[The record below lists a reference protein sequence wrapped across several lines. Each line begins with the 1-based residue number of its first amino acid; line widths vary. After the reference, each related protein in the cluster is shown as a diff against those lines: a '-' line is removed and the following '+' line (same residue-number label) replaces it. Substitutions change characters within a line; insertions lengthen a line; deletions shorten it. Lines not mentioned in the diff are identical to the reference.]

1 MEISA
6 DRGLNVVELRLETDE
21 SFKDLLDDEQKEDYE
36 EYKKKEG
43 DSDLFFNEKD
53 NKKKIKD
60 KE

>member
-1 MEISA
+1 M
-6 DRGLNVVELRLETDE
+6 T
-21 SFKDLLDDEQKEDYE
+21 SFEEKIREKMVKQKEDYE

-53 NKKKIKD
+53 NKSKIKD